1 MSSQAHVKSHTRPFM
16 GSKLQPRQGIPAG
29 LFAGGGMLILWLLGA
44 QIWGPGAEAI
54 LQSIGDVI
62 ASDTSSLWL
71 NIAGIFL
78 HMLVSVGLG
87 VLFAASLDRLDAKDT
102 LVVSTFYGFT
112 IWVVSVII
120 LRHWIQVEAIWA
132 SRSWWGLLS
141 YLFFGFLLGVYAN
154 YFGLAPLGTDG
165 D

>member
-1 MSSQAHVKSHTRPFM
+1 MSSQAHAKSHTRPFM
-16 GSKLQPRQGIPAG
+16 GTKLQPRQGIPAG
-29 LFAGGGMLILWLLGA
+29 LMAGVGMLIPWLIGA
-44 QIWGPGAEAI
+44 QVWGPGAAAF

-62 ASDTSSLWL
+62 APDTSPLL
-71 NIAGIFL
+71 LIVAGVFL
-78 HMLVSVGLG
+78 HLLVSVGLG
-87 VLFAASLDRLDAKDT
+87 VLYATSLDRLDAKDT

-120 LRHWIQVEAIWA
+120 LRHWIQVEAVWA

-154 YFGLAPLGTDG
+154 HFGLASIGDDG